1 MLTEIML
8 RFSVC
13 AETVIHGDAI
23 SPNIAAASVIAKV
36 TRDRICEEL
45 DKNILGTELPSTR
58 VILLRRI
65 MKHLQDL
72 DQVIVI
78 EEVFGWNEVNIYR
91 KEWDLP

>member
-1 MLTEIML
+1 M
-8 RFSVC
+8 
-13 AETVIHGDAI
+13 TVY
-23 SPNIAAASVIAKV
+23 AKSL
-36 TRDRICEEL
+36 I
-45 DKNILGTELPSTR
+45 KNILGTELPSTR